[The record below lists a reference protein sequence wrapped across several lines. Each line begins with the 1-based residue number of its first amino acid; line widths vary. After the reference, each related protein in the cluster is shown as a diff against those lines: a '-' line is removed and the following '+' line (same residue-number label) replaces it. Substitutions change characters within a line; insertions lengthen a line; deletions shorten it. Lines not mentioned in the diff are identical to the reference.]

1 MIQRVQSIYYALAMI
16 CVSIASFGAN
26 IYVFQGSETRYEFN
40 AFGISEFTTS
50 DNVDAL
56 SPMPY
61 YIVGICLILL
71 AFIALMSY
79 KNHKRQ
85 LAVGRLTLF
94 VYFVLVILTLLGSFL
109 GHYLTEEETLSRNLG
124 AGFFFFIAG
133 FPFIFLGNIGVK
145 RDKNLLESLDR
156 LR

>member
-71 AFIALMSY
+71 SDSNTRFDTGMGLLIA
-79 KNHKRQ
+79 
-85 LAVGRLTLF
+85 AVGVP
-94 VYFVLVILTLLGSFL
+94 VYYFTRKSGGGQKTI
-109 GHYLTEEETLSRNLG
+109 
-124 AGFFFFIAG
+124 
-133 FPFIFLGNIGVK
+133 
-145 RDKNLLESLDR
+145 
-156 LR
+156 